1 MNSNQCVMCI
11 APDVEYINSKVA
23 KHDMTDSDAAKHYKV
38 TDRVWAAHYE
48 SHVLRKLVNAL
59 STDIVPLKEIVI
71 DKIKVV
77 GESVD
82 RLRKVVL
89 ILTDDVLLNRDK
101 RDSKDVLA
109 LGQMER
115 NLTQTVKDLAQ
126 IQGELNV
133 GDTVNIQYNIVKAE
147 KFMNIVME
155 TASPEYKKVLLQKL
169 KNVNLAD

>member
-1 MNSNQCVMCI
+1 MNSNQCVICI
-11 APDVEYINSKVA
+11 ADDSDYISSKVA
-23 KHDMTDSDAAKHYKV
+23 KHDMTDQDAAKHYHV
-38 TDRVWAAHYE
+38 TERIWAAHYE

-155 TASPEYKKVLLQKL
+155 TAPPEYKKVLLQKL
-169 KNVNLAD
+169 TNLNLAD